1 MYAANYIFSMKSSI
15 DKKSIQNCFSRSYSK
30 EDIKYVK
37 FFSPSFAAI
46 ALLLSIWLLYAVFYN
61 EVQTKFHHNS
71 SHKELAS
78 RLESVLQH
86 GNTEWQGRGAYLG
99 NSVKSNP
106 SQNNIQLE
114 NDKDFVF
121 GGQFKDLILPM
132 PIINGLETEGIW
144 GNKNVVPRDK
154 DNGIEDN
161 EWCYWGGN
169 PILGN
174 DGKYHIAICRWP
186 ENKGHHGWFNS
197 EVAHCVS
204 NNPIGPYKITN
215 TIVQKGHNPEV
226 IKMPDGSFVLHVLG
240 SRVFKAN
247 NMEGPWEPFG
257 KLKLDVRGF
266 RQNDRFGSNLT
277 SEFRPD
283 GSIIMMKKDGDVTI
297 SRDGMLGPYK
307 MMSINNYTRS
317 TGYPEDPVIWRSMH
331 QYHAIYNHAQ
341 DRKSGYMRSI
351 NGIHWKNEAGL
362 PYDASTTFY
371 TDGTKNSWYKFE
383 RPKVLQDSL
392 GRASHLSLAIMDVAK
407 SEDKGGDNHSSKN
420 MIMPLVLEKLITILN
435 EEPITHKTKKIRLKI
450 KAENGFN
457 PQEDLDIKSLRFGSD
472 QLVNYGGGCKATSVK
487 NEGKDLIITF
497 KGQNGINHRD
507 FDFKLIGKTK
517 DKNLIYGYALL
528 PGRSI
533 KEEALILLP
542 IRINDVN
549 GRKVIESGV
558 ENAGLSQSKNFKV
571 EIREYS
577 RTGLRIVKTVDFAPL
592 SSYESKKISVSL
604 YDSDSAN
611 YEYEMVVLGDK
622 NYDEFWKKVDET
634 NSAVVFSGNWK
645 KREKEDKTC
654 FLNNEMVSNTIGDTV
669 EFIFTGTRAKVYGK
683 LGRKVGSYD
692 VYIDGEFIEKIRCGW
707 RPMSQSPIYQTGV
720 LNAGKHILKLVKS
733 KSEYMGEVTID
744 AFAYESV
751 PAIWKKTE
759 L

>member
-1 MYAANYIFSMKSSI
+1 MRFSNLNKQFLKVVNLAAFGVFFINIMCLGQSE
-15 DKKSIQNCFSRSYSK
+15 DKIQFKNK
-30 EDIKYVK
+30 
-37 FFSPSFAAI
+37 
-46 ALLLSIWLLYAVFYN
+46 
-61 EVQTKFHHNS
+61 
-71 SHKELAS
+71 
-78 RLESVLQH
+78 
-86 GNTEWQGRGAYLG
+86 
-99 NSVKSNP
+99 
-106 SQNNIQLE
+106 
-114 NDKDFVF
+114 KDLVF

-132 PIINGLETEGIW
+132 PIINGLETEDIW

-204 NNPIGPYKITN
+204 DNPIGPYKITS
-215 TIVQKGHNPEV
+215 TIVEKGHNPEV
-226 IKMPDGSFVLHVLG
+226 IKMPDGSFVLHVLN
-240 SRVFKAN
+240 SKVFKAE
-247 NMEGPWEPFG
+247 NMEGPWEPVG

-266 RQNDRFGSNLT
+266 KLNDKFGSNLT

-283 GSIIMMKKDGDVTI
+283 GSIIMMKKDGDITI
-297 SRDGMLGPYK
+297 SRAGMLGPYK

-317 TGYPEDPVIWRSMH
+317 TGYPEDPVIWRSRH

-371 TDGTKNSWYKFE
+371 TDGTKNTWYKFE

-407 SEDKGGDNHSSKN
+407 SADKGDDNHSSKN

-435 EEPITHKTKKIRLKI
+435 EEPITQKTKKITLKI

-457 PQEDLDIKSLRFGSD
+457 PQKDLDIKSLRFGSD
-472 QLVNYGGGCKATSVK
+472 QLVNYGGGCKATSTK
-487 NEGKDLIITF
+487 KEGEDLIITF

-507 FDFKLIGKTK
+507 FDFKLIGQTK
-517 DKNLIYGYALL
+517 NRDLIYGYALL

-533 KEEALILLP
+533 KEEALIVLP

-549 GRKVIESGV
+549 GKKVLESGV
-558 ENAGLSQSKNFKV
+558 ENGGLSKSKNFKA

-577 RTGLRIVKTVDFAPL
+577 RTGLRILKTIDFASL
-592 SSYESKKISVSL
+592 ASYESKKISVTL
-604 YDSDSAN
+604 DDSDPVN
-611 YEYEMVVLGDK
+611 CEYEIVILGDR
-622 NYDEFWKKVDET
+622 NYDELWKKLDET
-634 NSAVVFSGNWK
+634 NNSVEFIGNWQ
-645 KREKEDKTC
+645 KREKEDTSC
-654 FLNNEMVSNTIGDTV
+654 FLNNEMVSKTIGDAV
-669 EFIFTGTRAKVYGK
+669 EFTFTGTRAKVYGK
-683 LGRKVGSYD
+683 LGRKVGAYKVGSYD
-692 VYIDGEFIEKIRCGW
+692 VYIDGEFIEKVRCGW

-720 LNAGKHILKLVKS
+720 LHAGKHILKLVKS

-744 AFAYESV
+744 AFAYETV
-751 PAIWKKTE
+751 PTK
-759 L
+759 

>member
-1 MYAANYIFSMKSSI
+1 MYAANYVFSMKSSI
-15 DKKSIQNCFSRSYSK
+15 DKKSIQNCFSRNYSK

-37 FFSPSFAAI
+37 FFFPSFVAI

-61 EVQTKFHHNS
+61 EVQTKFHHNT

-78 RLESVLQH
+78 RMESVLQH

-106 SQNNIQLE
+106 SPNNSQLK
-114 NDKDFVF
+114 NKKKLVF

-132 PIINGLETEGIW
+132 PIINGLETDGIW

-317 TGYPEDPVIWRSMH
+317 TGYPEDPVIWRSRH